1 MTLLVANKPLAV
13 ESDDLT
19 ANIADMHAGPHA
31 LTFSDYKQVLYIRN
45 GEAVP
50 ITATLLGDGVT
61 TFTCPTYGA
70 IDVSG
75 GKVITIA
82 AGKTITVYT
91 SKIGAYMGA
100 AGTNVVITIASTTA
114 SDLATCWLVEH

>member
-1 MTLLVANKPLAV
+1 MTLLVPNKPLAV

-19 ANIADMHAGPHA
+19 ANVLDMNDGPHA
-31 LTFSDYKQVLYIRN
+31 LTFVDYKQVLYIRN
-45 GEAVP
+45 GEAVS

-61 TFTCPTYGA
+61 TFTCPTYGE
-70 IDVSG
+70 IDVSA

-91 SKIGAYMGA
+91 SKIAAYLGA
-100 AGTNVVITIASTTA
+100 AGTNVVITVANTTA
-114 SDLATCWLVEH
+114 TDLAQCWLVEH